1 MGFIMDSEEKRY
13 FPLFVNL
20 KDVKTV
26 IIGGGSIAQRRALV
40 LSDFCGDITL
50 VSPDITNGLKELSD
64 AGRIRVIKR
73 KYERS
78 DIEGAAVVLALT
90 DDAKLNERI
99 HDDCKELGILVNVS
113 TDKSLCDFYFPS
125 VVRKGSMVAGICAS
139 GTAHKKVKE
148 IRETVEEAMKE
159 VLKEEEA

>member
-1 MGFIMDSEEKRY
+1 MDSEEKRY
-13 FPLFVNL
+13 FPLFVNF

-26 IIGGGSIAQRRALV
+26 IIGGGSIAQRRADV
-40 LSDFCGDITL
+40 LSDFCGDIT
-50 VSPDITNGLKELSD
+50 VIAPDITDVLTELEKD
-64 AGRIRVIKR
+64 GKIKVIKK

-78 DIEGAAVVLALT
+78 DIEGAAVVFALT
-90 DDAKLNERI
+90 DDAKLNEKI

-125 VVRKGSMVAGICAS
+125 VVRRGSMVAGICAS

-159 VLKEEEA
+159 VLKEEET